1 MPRVYNAVVYALQLT
16 IRLKVLKH
24 KVFINQINKSATS
37 QYFAYFWTNKNLKAL
52 DSFNM

>member
-16 IRLKVLKH
+16 IPLEVYKYF
-24 KVFINQINKSATS
+24 VFQYQINKSATN